1 MPLSWDDDTGQSN
14 IDFLFGLA
22 VFLMAFLYVFTFIP
36 GLFVPYQASAVDL
49 SSVAYKTGAILV
61 EDPGWYIY
69 TVDGVE
75 MGDPAWEDQPI
86 YRLARIGLADD
97 KLTPNVLSLDKVR
110 ALDDMSNYDLI
121 RDKIGLSGTL
131 TYNFSLGLVMNDTMT
146 GRRVE
151 LLNITPAIKGDSVEY
166 MERNVMVDTGR
177 QLFVDCYSPAMP
189 NAALHVRLNEMPADG
204 RNVTVRVFNASGPG
218 TIKSVLWQIDPVLD
232 TPVPLIYR
240 NQFTVRKNGLEVPVL
255 PAAFGPGDVV
265 EVVVYGEEI
274 SDLGMEYL
282 WIVSDTSVFPVTEI
296 SYYNDPAFP
305 LRKVCYPGVFKV
317 EVWAN
322 EGI

>member
-1 MPLSWDDDTGQSN
+1 MPLSRDDSGQSN

-75 MGDPAWEDQPI
+75 MGNPAWEDQPLSQ
-86 YRLARIGLADD
+86 LARIGLADD
-97 KLTPNVLSLDKVR
+97 KLTPNVLSMDKVR
-110 ALDDMSNYDLI
+110 ALREISSYEVI
-121 RDKIGLSGTL
+121 RNRIGLAGTL
-131 TYNFSLGLVMNDTMT
+131 TYNFSLSLLMNDTLAN
-146 GRRVE
+146 RRVE
-151 LLNITPAIKGDSVEY
+151 LLNITPAFKGDSVEY

-177 QLFVDCYSPAMP
+177 QLFVDCYNPGIP

-218 TIKSVLWQIDPVLD
+218 NIKSVLWQIDPVLD
-232 TPVPLIYR
+232 IPVPLIYR
-240 NQFTVRKNGLEVPVL
+240 NQFIVRKNGVDVPVM
-255 PAAFGPGDVV
+255 PASFGAGDLV
-265 EVVVYGEEI
+265 EVVVYGDEVR
-274 SDLGMEYL
+274 DLGMEYL
-282 WIVSDTSVFPVTEI
+282 WVVSDMNVFPVTEI
-296 SYYNDPAFP
+296 SYYNDPTFL
-305 LRKVCYPGVFKV
+305 LREVCYPGVFKV

-322 EGI
+322 EYI

>member
-1 MPLSWDDDTGQSN
+1 MPLSRDDTGQSN

-75 MGDPAWEDQPI
+75 MGNPAWEKQPLSQ
-86 YRLARIGLADD
+86 LARIGLADD
-97 KLTPNVLSLDKVR
+97 KLTPNVLSMDKVR
-110 ALDDMSNYDLI
+110 ALGDISSYEII
-121 RDKIGLSGTL
+121 RNRIGLSGTL
-131 TYNFSLGLVMNDTMT
+131 TYNFSLSLSMNDTLAN
-146 GRRVE
+146 RRVE
-151 LLNITPAIKGDSVEY
+151 LLNITPAFKGESVEY

-177 QLFVDCYSPAMP
+177 QLFVDCYNPGMP

-218 TIKSVLWQIDPVLD
+218 NIKSVLWQIDPVLD
-232 TPVPLIYR
+232 TPVPLIYK
-240 NQFTVRKNGLEVPVL
+240 NQFIVRKNGVDVPVL
-255 PAAFGPGDVV
+255 PASFGAGDLV
-265 EVVVYGEEI
+265 EVVVYGDEV

-282 WIVSDTSVFPVTEI
+282 WVVSDMNVFPVTEI
-296 SYYNDPAFP
+296 SYYNDPTFR
-305 LRKVCYPGVFKV
+305 LRSVCNPGVFKV

-322 EGI
+322 EYI